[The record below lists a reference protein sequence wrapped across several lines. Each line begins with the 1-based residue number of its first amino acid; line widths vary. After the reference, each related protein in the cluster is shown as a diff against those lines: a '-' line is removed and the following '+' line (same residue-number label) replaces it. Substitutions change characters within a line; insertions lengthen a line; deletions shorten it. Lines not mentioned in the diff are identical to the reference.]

1 MVALAG
7 HGPRPGRRRARRLTP
22 EKSGRA
28 RHTAALRYA
37 SASTH
42 MTKLGAWRVIILVA
56 TLACVVMLFAPL
68 VAELFERL
76 AEPPTGLP

>member
-1 MVALAG
+1 
-7 HGPRPGRRRARRLTP
+7 
-22 EKSGRA
+22 
-28 RHTAALRYA
+28 
-37 SASTH
+37 